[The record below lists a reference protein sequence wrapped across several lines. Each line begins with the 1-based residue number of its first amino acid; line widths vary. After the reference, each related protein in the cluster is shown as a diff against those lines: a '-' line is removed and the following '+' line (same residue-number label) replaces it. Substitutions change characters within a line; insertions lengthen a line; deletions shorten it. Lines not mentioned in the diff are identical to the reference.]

1 MDLSD
6 ICYCILII
14 KQSVPEF
21 SLMDSIGAGYLG
33 IWHSRS
39 YMRHFSV
46 SSAIGSTIEVLL
58 VEIGFSLFSMIIFG
72 WTFDFQFGE
81 LIIAANDAIVEKVD
95 VIIAL
100 DLFVSHQMN
109 LFD

>member
-1 MDLSD
+1 MHATWEFG
-6 ICYCILII
+6 I
-14 KQSVPEF
+14 PE
-21 SLMDSIGAGYLG
+21 
-33 IWHSRS
+33 S
-39 YMRHFSV
+39 YMPHFSV
-46 SSAIGSTIEVLL
+46 GSAIGSTIEVPL

-81 LIIAANDAIVEKVD
+81 LIIAANDAITEKVD